1 MPQNQ
6 PVDSLASPS
15 YVLEGRVVTMNEHF
29 DVLDR
34 GRVYIDR
41 GRIKAVLRSDDP
53 APEGMENAPLIK
65 TKGTIYPGLI
75 ELHNHL
81 CYNALPL
88 WQVPKKYSHRDEWRR
103 HPDYRKLISG
113 PTAVLGSSGGYI
125 EALVRYGEAKCLLAG
140 VTTTQGITLASNA
153 GIRRYYRG
161 IVRNVEQTDDP
172 ELPEAATRIADVDA
186 RDSAGFLRALER
198 VEKRSLLLH
207 LSEGIGEFAR
217 RHFQALQI
225 SEDQWAIT
233 RALAGI
239 HCCGLQGDDY
249 AVLHTHAGGLIWSPF
264 SNLLLYGDTVDI
276 ARAKAEGLLIA
287 LGSDWSPS
295 GSKNLLGEIKVARL
309 VSQHVGQQSDPG
321 GSVFSDRELVAMV
334 TINPARILKWDKTLG
349 SLEPGKRADV
359 MVIRGQEED
368 PYAHLIEAG
377 EEDIT
382 FVAINGIPR
391 YGLKKW
397 LRKFSPSLEDWEVGS
412 ARRALNLE
420 QATAEP
426 LVGTLSLGAA
436 RDKLV
441 EGLHRLPELASLLE
455 NPATASGMLGTTLLD
470 AQGSWFI
477 EPDQDGDVSFVDG
490 PQLPFAADGTLT
502 GVFSTVMAAE
512 PLSQILGS
520 LELDPLTIVDDPHYF
535 ARLAPQFN
543 LPQYVK
549 EGLAKLNGRQLPTG
563 ISVLIDASDPVVEKP
578 LTLREFMDTA
588 GELTLEDRRLI
599 VDQALILLEQSYV
612 HLILK
617 RSMHAV
623 DPLQRLRLLRLRLS
637 ETEPEKMGPELDFH
651 REMTEIFTSV
661 RDLHTNYLLP
671 EPYRAYTAYLPFLLE
686 ECFDKDGRVQYLV
699 TKVAEGFQHPTFM
712 PGVEVLYWNGTPITQ
727 AIATNAQRDAG
738 SNPDAR
744 RARGLASLS
753 IRPLIRVLPPDEE
766 WVSITYRAMDGRIL
780 EIRHTWQVRRSGL
793 QFIASEELDESQSE
807 STALG
812 FDLELEAINQARQG
826 LFARAARRAERYA
839 KASRRRRLVSAG
851 DGMPTR
857 LPLVFRA
864 KPVQTRHG
872 IFGYVRVFTFNVDN
886 ADFFVNEFVRLVEQ
900 LPQDGLIVDV
910 RNNGGGLIFAA
921 EQLLQVLTPRPIQPE
936 SAQLSATPLM
946 LKLCESNS
954 PDFDC
959 WAPSIRQAVA
969 LGTVYSNSF
978 SITPEHAANQTG
990 QRYYGPSILVTDA
1003 LSYSATD
1010 MFAAGFQDHAIGP
1023 VLGVGNNTGAGGG
1036 NVWTHDLLNR
1046 FLTRGAHNP
1055 LQTLPGRT
1063 GMRVALRR
1071 TLRVGPNAGMPLED
1085 LGVKPDCEYRMSKR
1099 DVLEKNDDLMEF
1111 ATGILA
1117 QLPRYRL
1124 TAVLGERSQNRLS
1137 LNLETQNLDRVDVFI
1152 NSRPAD
1158 SFNVQDGVNR
1168 FSLGIVGSGA
1178 IIELVGLKRGDLVA
1192 RRRLTI

>member
-1 MPQNQ
+1 MPHNP
-6 PVDSLASPS
+6 PVDPFESPS
-15 YVLEGRVVTMNEHF
+15 YVLEGRVVTMNENF
-29 DVLDR
+29 DVLGQ
-34 GRVYIDR
+34 GRVYIDA
-41 GRIKAVLRSDDP
+41 GRIKAVLPLEEP
-53 APEGMENAPLIK
+53 APEGMESAPLIN

-88 WQVPKKYSHRDEWRR
+88 WQVPRKYAHRDEWRR
-103 HPDYRKLISG
+103 HSDYRKLISG

-186 RDSAGFLRALER
+186 QDSAGFLRALER

-217 RHFQALQI
+217 RHFLALEI
-225 SEDQWAIT
+225 SAGQWAIT

-249 AVLHTHAGGLIWSPF
+249 AVLGTHAAGLIWSPF

-295 GSKNLLGEIKVARL
+295 GSKNLLGEIKVAWL
-309 VSQHVGQQSDPG
+309 VSDRIGQESGRRKP
-321 GSVFSDRELVAMV
+321 VFSDRDLVAMV

-349 SLEPGKRADV
+349 SLEAGKRADII
-359 MVIRGQEED
+359 VIKGQDED
-368 PYAHLIEAG
+368 PYAHMIHAREA
-377 EEDIT
+377 DIT
-382 FVAINGIPR
+382 FVAINGVPR
-391 YGLKKW
+391 YGLKRW
-397 LRKFSPSLEDWEVGS
+397 LKNFSQNLEDWTVGS
-412 ARRALNLE
+412 ARRALNLT
-420 QATAEP
+420 QVTTDP
-426 LVGTLSLGAA
+426 LVGTLSLGSA

-441 EGLHRLPELASLLE
+441 EGLQRLPELASFLE
-455 NPATASGMLGTTLLD
+455 NPATASGLLGTTLLD
-470 AQGSWFI
+470 AGGSWYI
-477 EPDQDGDVSFVDG
+477 EPDQDGAVSFVDG
-490 PQLPFAADGTLT
+490 PQLPFGADGTLT

-512 PLSQILGS
+512 PLSQILVS
-520 LELDPLTIVDDPHYF
+520 IELDSLTIVDDPHYF
-535 ARLAPQFN
+535 ERLAPQRN
-543 LPQYVK
+543 LPQYIKV
-549 EGLAKLNGRQLPTG
+549 GLAELYGRQLPTG
-563 ISVLIDASDPVVEKP
+563 ISVLLPAPDPLVEQP

-588 GELTLEDRRLI
+588 GQLTLEDRRLI
-599 VDQALILLEQSYV
+599 VDQALILLEQAYV

-637 ETEPEKMGPELDFH
+637 ETQPEGMGPELDFH

-686 ECFDKDGRVQYLV
+686 ECFDEQHQAHYLV
-699 TKVAEGFQHPTFM
+699 TKMAEGFQHPSFV
-712 PGVEVLYWNGTPITQ
+712 PGVEVLYWNGIPIAR
-727 AIATNAQRDAG
+727 AIDANAQRDAG
-738 SNPDAR
+738 SNPEAR
-744 RARGLASLS
+744 RARGLASLA

-766 WVSITYRAMDGRIL
+766 WATITYRALNGRIL
-780 EIRHTWQVRRSGL
+780 EIRHTWQVRKSGL

-826 LFARAARRAERYA
+826 LFARAARRAERHA
-839 KASRRRRLVSAG
+839 KASRRRRPVSTG
-851 DGMPTR
+851 EGMATR
-857 LPLVFRA
+857 LPIVFRA
-864 KPVQTRHG
+864 KPVTTRHG
-872 IFGYVRVFTFNVDN
+872 TFGYIRIFTFNVDN
-886 ADFFVNEFVRLVEQ
+886 ADFFVNEFAHLVEQ
-900 LPQDGLIVDV
+900 LPQDGLIIDV
-910 RNNGGGLIFAA
+910 RNNGGGLIYAA
-921 EQLLQVLTPRPIQPE
+921 EQLLQVLTPRHIQPE
-936 SAQLSATPLM
+936 PAQLSATPLM

-959 WAPSIRQAVA
+959 WAPSIKQAVG

-978 SITPEHAANQTG
+978 SITPEPAANQIG
-990 QRYYGPSILVTDA
+990 QHYYGPSILITDA
-1003 LSYSATD
+1003 LCYSATD
-1010 MFAAGFQDHAIGP
+1010 MFAAGFQDHEIGP

-1046 FLTRGAHNP
+1046 FLMRGDRNS
-1055 LQTLPGRT
+1055 LQTLPGQT

-1085 LGVKPDCEYRMSKR
+1085 LGVEPNFEYRMTKR
-1099 DVLEKNDDLMEF
+1099 DLLEKNVDLMEF

-1117 QLPRYRL
+1117 GLPRYRL
-1124 TAVLGERSQNRLS
+1124 AAVPRVSSQNKLS
-1137 LNLETQNLDRVDVFI
+1137 INLETQNLDRIDVSI
-1152 NSRPAD
+1152 NGRP
-1158 SFNVQDGVNR
+1158 
-1168 FSLGIVGSGA
+1168 VGSYDLHGGVTILNLGTVDSGA
-1178 IIELVGLKRGDLVA
+1178 MIELAGLKRGDLVA